1 MRLLYSAGFVSL
13 LFTMTLA
20 CEDPRGSYAKAY
32 DPAKDLKGGTL
43 LFEDKFERTE
53 VGDSWSENARWN
65 IKEGRLH
72 ISKDHNKGLW
82 LLKEL
87 PDNARVEFD
96 ALSTTPE
103 GDLKCEIFAAEP
115 THQTGYILIFGGWG
129 NRINVIARL
138 DEHGED
144 RKEERERR
152 VERNKTHKFAIIRRG
167 RSLAWFVDGKYLMTY
182 EDNEPLKGHYFGFND
197 WEAPVSYDNFKVF
210 QLSY

>member
-1 MRLLYSAGFVSL
+1 MRALFCAGLVGL

-43 LFEDKFERTE
+43 VFSDDFERKD
-53 VGDSWSENARWN
+53 VGDSWSENPRWT
-65 IKEGRLH
+65 IKDGRLH

-82 LLKEL
+82 LQKDL

-96 ALSTTPE
+96 ALSTTRE

-115 THQTGYILIFGGWG
+115 RHQAGYILIFGGWD

-152 VERNKTHKFAIIRRG
+152 VVLNKVHKFTIIRRG
-167 RSLAWFVDGKYLMTY
+167 RNLAWFIDGKHLMTY
-182 EDNEPLKGHYFGFND
+182 DDPAPIKGRYFGFND